1 MNERFARTAML
12 LGENGIDILSKKKVA
27 VFGCGGV
34 GGYVCE
40 GLVRSGIGALSVI
53 DNDTVNITNINRQ
66 IIATSSTI
74 GMNKV
79 DVIKSR
85 MNDINP
91 DLDITAYNLFYLPE
105 NAEAIDFTE
114 FDYIVD
120 AVDTVTAKILIITRA
135 KKFGVPVISCMGTG
149 NKLDPSKLEITDLYK
164 TDTDPLAKILRNELK
179 KRGVNELKT
188 VFSREKP
195 ITPKFSV
202 EGDGE
207 NGRHTPGSSA
217 FVPGAAGLLIASEVV
232 KDLLSEKDGEKDGNT
247 IKKSKQNRDT

>member
-40 GLVRSGIGALSVI
+40 GLIRSGIGALAVI

-66 IIATSSTI
+66 IIAATSTI
-74 GMNKV
+74 DMEKV

-85 MNDINP
+85 AFDINP
-91 DLDITAYNLFYLPE
+91 ECNITTYNLFYLPE
-105 NAEAIDFTE
+105 NAEEIDFSE

-135 KKFGVPVISCMGTG
+135 KAIDIPVISCMGTG

-179 KRGVNELKT
+179 KRGIESLKT

-202 EGDGE
+202 DGASN

-232 KDLLSEKDGEKDGNT
+232 KDLLSEKDGEKDDKI
-247 IKKSKQNRDT
+247 IK

>member
-12 LGENGIDILSKKKVA
+12 LGENGIDILSKKNVA

-40 GLVRSGIGALSVI
+40 GLVRSGIGAISVI

-91 DLDITAYNLFYLPE
+91 DCIITTYNLFYLPE
-105 NAEAIDFTE
+105 NAEAIDFSR

-120 AVDTVTAKILIITRA
+120 AVDTVTAKMLIITCA
-135 KKFGVPVISCMGTG
+135 KAMGVPVISCMGTG
-149 NKLDPSKLEITDLYK
+149 NKLDPSKLEVTNLYK

-179 KRGVNELKT
+179 KRGVNKLKV

-202 EGDGE
+202 DGDLKT
-207 NGRHTPGSSA
+207 GRHTPGSSA

-232 KDLLSEKDGEKDGNT
+232 KDLLLKKDGEKDDRA
-247 IKKSKQNRDT
+247 IE